1 MPAET
6 YVRIEKAFMT
16 DFDDNIRVPLLDLEP
31 IHQPIREHLRQ
42 AVVSVLESNR
52 FIGGPE
58 VERFEREAAAYCGAS
73 FAVGVS
79 SGTDALIVSLMALGI
94 GNGDEVIVPSFTF
107 FSTAGSVQRVGAKP
121 VFCDIEPGT
130 FNLDVRSMERLITKR
145 TKAVIPVHLFG
156 QCADMDA
163 IASISEKYGLK
174 VVEDAAQAIGAEF
187 NGRKAGTFGDTGCF
201 SFFPSKNLGGIGD
214 AGMVVTNDPGLA
226 ERVRLLR
233 EHGASKRYYH
243 STVGG
248 NFRLDAIQAAALTVK
263 LSYLEQWHLQRVA
276 NADAYSKAFADLQKL
291 NLLGI
296 PVQAPHRKHVFNQYV
311 IRVRD
316 RDRLQE
322 YLGDRGIGTAV
333 YYPIP
338 LHLQQCFQNLGCAEG
353 SLPESE
359 KAALEV
365 LALPVFP
372 GLTDAQRSKVIAVIH
387 EFLQAR

>member
-1 MPAET
+1 
-6 YVRIEKAFMT
+6 MT
-16 DFDDNIRVPLLDLEP
+16 DFEDNLRVPLLDLEP

-42 AVVSVLESNR
+42 AILSVLDSNR

-79 SGTDALIVSLMALGI
+79 SGTDALIVSLMALGV
-94 GNGDEVIVPSFTF
+94 GKGDEVIVPSFTF

-121 VFCDIEPGT
+121 VFCDIEPDT
-130 FNLDVRSMERLITKR
+130 FNVDVHSLERLITKR
-145 TKAVIPVHLFG
+145 TKALIPVHLFG

-163 IASISEKYGLK
+163 IGNISEKYGLK

-187 NGRKAGTFGDTGCF
+187 GGRKAGTFGDTGCF

-214 AGMVVTNDPGLA
+214 AGMVVTDDPELA
-226 ERVRLLR
+226 ERIRLLR
-233 EHGASKRYYH
+233 DHGASRRYYH
-243 STVGG
+243 SMVGG

-263 LSYLEQWHLQRVA
+263 LSHLEQWHQQRVI
-276 NADAYSKAFADLQKL
+276 NAEAYSGAFADLQDRE
-291 NLLGI
+291 LLGI
-296 PVQAPHRKHVFNQYV
+296 PVQAPQRKHVFNQYV
-311 IRVRD
+311 IRVKD

-322 YLGDRGIGTAV
+322 YLGERGIGTAV

-338 LHLQQCFQNLGCAEG
+338 LHLQQCFQDLGCAEG

-359 KAALEV
+359 KAAGEV
-365 LALPVFP
+365 LALPIFP
-372 GLTDAQRSKVIAVIH
+372 GLTGAQRAKVIMAVS